1 MDSLFYVVNS
11 ICFNNITGNE
21 PNGVVVLDLL
31 LNSGAIS
38 RDTAPANT
46 STVAPQKVPYVGS
59 EMSYY
64 GFQYNWW
71 GDRSGPIDEEQG
83 YLFSGRPGN
92 LLGTGDKVVGFGIED
107 YAPWLS
113 GPFDTAHPGPE
124 PVSPLPLAGGWSL
137 FSTPYT
143 LGVNSWNDIINLG
156 EKLDA
161 SVIVSYNSTSKT
173 WEECGG
179 GGTTLDPQ
187 DAYFIMMNSG
197 DLLPLVVSSNH
208 TVPPVRTLEQ
218 GWNLASLASDE
229 PLTVREALASAEYTA
244 DGRRGWVQV
253 VKPPF
258 KSHAFTGQDSWV
270 YTVNSPAEK
279 MMEPVAGYW
288 IYMDNADELAGFTTT
303 GPLQE
308 PDWRQ
313 YYNFSRQVL
322 TNETQQ

>member
-1 MDSLFYVVNS
+1 M
-11 ICFNNITGNE
+11 
-21 PNGVVVLDLL
+21 
-31 LNSGAIS
+31 
-38 RDTAPANT
+38 
-46 STVAPQKVPYVGS
+46 
-59 EMSYY
+59 
-64 GFQYNWW
+64 
-71 GDRSGPIDEEQG
+71 
-83 YLFSGRPGN
+83 
-92 LLGTGDKVVGFGIED
+92 
-107 YAPWLS
+107 
-113 GPFDTAHPGPE
+113 
-124 PVSPLPLAGGWSL
+124 
-137 FSTPYT
+137 
-143 LGVNSWNDIINLG
+143 NSWNDIINLG

-218 GWNLASLASDE
+218 GWNLASLAADE